1 MSVTWRD
8 LAEARREFRE
18 MVRKRETVEQQK
30 REARK
35 LRAAQIAREH
45 AEAFSRPLI
54 GEEYRPSEE
63 WRKSY
68 ESTIR
73 GVQRWHPPLQWSHE

>member
-35 LRAAQIAREH
+35 RRAAQIAKEH
-45 AEAFSRPLI
+45 EAEFSRPLI

-73 GVQRWHPPLQWSHE
+73 GAQRWHPPLQWSIE

>member
-8 LAEARREFRE
+8 LAEARRELRE
-18 MVRKRETVEQQK
+18 MVRKRETVKQQK
-30 REARK
+30 REARER
-35 LRAAQIAREH
+35 LAAQIAKEH
-45 AEAFSRPLI
+45 EAEFSRPLI

-68 ESTIR
+68 ENKVR
-73 GVQRWHPPLQWSHE
+73 GAQKWHPPLQWSHG